1 MYVPHVVMYAGM
13 SLDDIQVQDGS
24 TIDLEDSTN
33 VCYSLWVS
41 FAEIYN
47 EFIYDLLGEEPRSR
61 RRRPALKLAEDKNHN
76 HFIKGKSMNH
86 TKLNLGMQCECIYT
100 HLILNR
106 SSGGEGG

>member
-1 MYVPHVVMYAGM
+1 MGLYVYMHTCTCKHTPVVMYAGM

-47 EFIYDLLGEEPRSR
+47 EFIYDLLGEEPKSR

-86 TKLNLGMQCECIYT
+86 TKLSIQCKCT
-100 HLILNR
+100 HVV
-106 SSGGEGG
+106 S

>member
-1 MYVPHVVMYAGM
+1 M

-24 TIDLEDSTN
+24 TIDLDNSTN

-47 EFIYDLLGEEPRSR
+47 EFIYDLLGEEPKSR

-86 TKLNLGMQCECIYT
+86 TLYIYT
-100 HLILNR
+100 HHIMNR
-106 SSGGEGG
+106 SGGG